1 MAATGF
7 EEQLSGRFEF
17 RRELGRGGMGEVHL
31 AHDKFHQRDV
41 AVKLA
46 RLRAMEGAED
56 GQRLRRMW
64 LNETRLAGRLHH
76 PHIVEIHESGVA
88 GEFGYLVME
97 YVDGV
102 TLRHH
107 VARDRLL
114 PIHAVI
120 EIVYKVCD
128 ALDYANRQGLL
139 HRDIKPANV
148 MMAADGAVKITDFG
162 TAYFTEADETQVFDV
177 GTLPFMPPEHF
188 KRRAPTL
195 QSDIYA
201 VGVMAY
207 QLLTAALPFEAGSH
221 ESLIYQKLYGDF
233 IPLEKRRRDISPD
246 LRFAV
251 HRAMHKDIEVRY
263 PAWRDFAEALALA
276 QPELELPR
284 EMQFDSARF
293 KVLRGLAFFSV
304 FADEQIWEAVH
315 ISTWLYRS
323 PGEDVFVE
331 GSAGRN
337 IHVITNGE
345 VAVLRDGIELNRL
358 HTGECFGE
366 IAFLDE
372 EVHLRTAT
380 VRALVATVLLEIDA
394 DALRQSSAGLQAAF
408 ARAFMRVMVG
418 RVRHADRRYLDL
430 VARSRS

>member
-1 MAATGF
+1 MALTGF
-7 EEQLSGRFEF
+7 EAHFSGRFEF

-31 AHDKFHQRDV
+31 ARDSFHQRDV
-41 AVKLA
+41 ALKLA
-46 RLRAMEGAED
+46 RLRAMEDAED

-76 PHIVEIHESGVA
+76 PHIVAIHEAGVA

-114 PIHAVI
+114 PFQSVI
-120 EIVYKVCD
+120 EIIYKVCS

-148 MMAADGAVKITDFG
+148 MLSADGTVKVADFG

-207 QLLTAALPFEAGSH
+207 QLLTGTLPFEAGSH

-233 IPLEKRRRDISPD
+233 IPLEQRRRDIPPD

-251 HRAMHKDIEVRY
+251 HRAMHKDVEVRY
-263 PAWRDFAEALALA
+263 RAWSDFAGALALA

-293 KVLRGLAFFSV
+293 KVLRELAFFSG
-304 FADEQIWEAVH
+304 FADEQLWETVH
-315 ISTWLYRS
+315 ISTWLYRAG
-323 PGEDVFVE
+323 GEDVFVE
-331 GSAGRN
+331 GSAGHN
-337 IHVITNGE
+337 IHVITSGE
-345 VAVLRDGIELNRL
+345 VAVLRDGVELNRL
-358 HTGECFGE
+358 RTGECFGE
-366 IAFLDE
+366 IGFLDE
-372 EVHLRTAT
+372 GVHTRTAT
-380 VRALVATVLLEIDA
+380 VRAVSGTVLLEIDA
-394 DALRQSSAGLQAAF
+394 AALRQASAGLQAVF

-418 RVRHADRRYLDL
+418 RVKQADRRYLDL
-430 VARSRS
+430 AAQGHR

>member
-1 MAATGF
+1 MVLTGF
-7 EEQLSGRFEF
+7 DAQFSGRFEF

-31 AHDKFHQRDV
+31 ARDSFHQRDV

-46 RLRAMEGAED
+46 RLRAMEDAGD

-76 PHIVEIHESGVA
+76 PHIVEIHEAGVT

-114 PIHAVI
+114 PVQSVI
-120 EIVYKVCD
+120 EIVYKVCS

-148 MMAADGAVKITDFG
+148 MMSADGTVKVADFG

-207 QLLTAALPFEAGSH
+207 QLLTGTLPFEAGSH

-233 IPLEKRRRDISPD
+233 IPLEQRRRDIPPD

-251 HRAMHKDIEVRY
+251 HRAMHKDVEVRY
-263 PAWRDFAEALALA
+263 PAWRDFAEALALS
-276 QPELELPR
+276 QPEPALPR

-293 KVLRGLAFFSV
+293 KVLRELAFFAA
-304 FADEQIWEAVH
+304 FADEQVWETVH
-315 ISTWLYRS
+315 ISTWLYRAG
-323 PGEDVFVE
+323 GEDVFVE
-331 GSAGRN
+331 GSAGHN
-337 IHVITNGE
+337 IHVITSGE
-345 VAVLRDGIELNRL
+345 VAVLRDGVELNRL
-358 HTGECFGE
+358 RTGECFGE

-372 EVHLRTAT
+372 GVHARTAT
-380 VRALVATVLLEIDA
+380 VKAVAGTVLLEIDA
-394 DALRQSSAGLQAAF
+394 AALRQASAGLQAAF

-418 RVRHADRRYLDL
+418 RVKQADRRYLDL
-430 VARSRS
+430 ATQLRI

>member
-31 AHDKFHQRDV
+31 VHDKFHQCDV
-41 AVKLA
+41 AVKLT
-46 RLRAMEGAED
+46 RLRAMEDAED

-76 PHIVEIHESGVA
+76 PHIVEIHEAGVA

-114 PIHAVI
+114 PVHAVI

-148 MMAADGAVKITDFG
+148 MMAADGTVKVTDFG

-188 KRRAPTL
+188 KRRSPTL

-207 QLLTAALPFEAGSH
+207 QLLTGALPFEAGSH

-233 IPLEKRRRDISPD
+233 IPLEQRRRDIPPD

-251 HRAMHKDIEVRY
+251 HRAMHKDVEVRY

-304 FADEQIWEAVH
+304 FADEQVWEAVH

-323 PGEDVFVE
+323 PGADVFVE

-337 IHVITNGE
+337 IHVLTSGE
-345 VAVLRDGIELNRL
+345 VAVLRDGVELNRL

-380 VRALVATVLLEIDA
+380 VRALVGTVLLEIDA

-430 VARSRS
+430 VAQSRS

>member
-1 MAATGF
+1 MATTGF
-7 EEQLSGRFEF
+7 EAQLSGRFEF

-31 AHDKFHQRDV
+31 AWDNFRQREV

-46 RLRAMEGAED
+46 RLRAMEDAED

-64 LNETRLAGRLHH
+64 LNETRLAGRLHY
-76 PHIVEIHESGVA
+76 PYIVEIHEAGVA
-88 GEFGYLVME
+88 GEYGYLVME
-97 YVDGV
+97 YVEGV

-107 VARDRLL
+107 VARERLL
-114 PIHAVI
+114 PFQAVI
-120 EIVYKVCD
+120 EILYKVCG

-148 MMAADGAVKITDFG
+148 MMSADGTVKVTDFG

-188 KRRAPTL
+188 KRRPPTL

-201 VGVMAY
+201 VGVTAY
-207 QLLTAALPFEAGSH
+207 QLLTGTLPFEAGSH

-233 IPLEKRRRDISPD
+233 IPLEQRRRDIPPD

-251 HRAMHKDIEVRY
+251 HRAMHKDVEVRY
-263 PAWRDFAEALALA
+263 RAWNEFAEALALA

-293 KVLRGLAFFSV
+293 KVLRDLAFFAG
-304 FADEQIWEAVH
+304 FADEQLWETVH
-315 ISTWLYRS
+315 ISTWLYKSRD
-323 PGEDVFVE
+323 EDVFTE
-331 GSAGRN
+331 GSAGHN
-337 IHVITNGE
+337 IHVITSGE
-345 VAVLRDGIELNRL
+345 VAVLRDGVELNRL
-358 HTGECFGE
+358 RTGECFGE

-372 EVHLRTAT
+372 GVHARTAT
-380 VRALVATVLLEIDA
+380 VRAAASTVLLEIDA
-394 DALRQSSAGLQAAF
+394 GALRQSSAGLQAAF
-408 ARAFMRVMVG
+408 ARAFMRVMVD
-418 RVRHADRRYLDL
+418 RVKRADRRYLEL
-430 VARSRS
+430 AARLSS